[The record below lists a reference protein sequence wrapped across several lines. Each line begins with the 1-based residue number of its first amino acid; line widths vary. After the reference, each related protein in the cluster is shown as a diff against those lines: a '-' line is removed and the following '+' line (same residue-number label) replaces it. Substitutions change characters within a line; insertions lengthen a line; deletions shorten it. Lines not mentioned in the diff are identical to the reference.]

1 MTEFELDWVSWL
13 KGQIY
18 PGKDDYFIEQN
29 YNNKLSDITLIK
41 GQAG

>member
-18 PGKDDYFIEQN
+18 QGKDDYFIEQN
-29 YNNKLSDITLIK
+29 YNDKLSDITLIDVP
-41 GQAG
+41 